1 MKKIRHL
8 SLFSGCGGMDIGL
21 QGNFKVHKKFINKK
35 TNTNWVLLPKT
46 KIETVFANDIKDHL
60 TIFGKKIF

>member
-35 TNTNWVLLPKT
+35 TNTNWFCCLKQKLRQFLLMT
-46 KIETVFANDIKDHL
+46 
-60 TIFGKKIF
+60 